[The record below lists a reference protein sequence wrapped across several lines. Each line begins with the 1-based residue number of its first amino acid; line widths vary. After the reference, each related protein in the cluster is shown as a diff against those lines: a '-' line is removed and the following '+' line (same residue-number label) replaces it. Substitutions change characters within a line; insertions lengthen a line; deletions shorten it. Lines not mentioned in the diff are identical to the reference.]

1 MSKLN
6 KIKQIYAKYGI
17 VLNESQLKELSDLVQ
32 FLVDCSI
39 VNLKKMEKCKEQ

>member
-17 VLNESQLKELSDLVQ
+17 VLNESQLNELAVLVQ
-32 FLVDCSI
+32 FLVDCSMM
-39 VNLKKMEKCKEQ
+39 NLKKIDKCKEQ